1 MKKGI
6 AAILVLLLL
15 FVPLYGCGKQ
25 DAREGEDTLKI
36 VSTVFPSYDWV
47 REILGEETKKAD
59 LSLLVKNGVDLH
71 SYQPSVEDLVM
82 ISECDLFIYVGGTSD
97 GWVEDALHASQNPD
111 QIAVDLLQ
119 VLGLDGDTEADEH
132 VWLSLKNAKV
142 LCAHIADQLSAL
154 DPERAQTYADNLAAY
169 TEQLE
174 TLDVQYE
181 KMVDNAEGDTVVF
194 GDRFP
199 FRYLFD
205 DYGIHCFA
213 AYAGCSAEAEV
224 SFDTVITLAEKID
237 ALGLSCILVP
247 ETSDKSLAQTILQS
261 TKDKNQEILVLDS
274 MQSVTEDQ
282 MEEGITYLSGMESN
296 LAVLEYALG

>member
-154 DPERAQTYADNLAAY
+154 DPERAQTY
-169 TEQLE
+169 
-174 TLDVQYE
+174 
-181 KMVDNAEGDTVVF
+181 
-194 GDRFP
+194 
-199 FRYLFD
+199 FR
-205 DYGIHCFA
+205 
-213 AYAGCSAEAEV
+213 AGHHIDGEYCTMCGPNFCAMRLSRDLKKSA
-224 SFDTVITLAEKID
+224 K
-237 ALGLSCILVP
+237 GN
-247 ETSDKSLAQTILQS
+247 K
-261 TKDKNQEILVLDS
+261 
-274 MQSVTEDQ
+274 
-282 MEEGITYLSGMESN
+282 
-296 LAVLEYALG
+296 

>member
-1 MKKGI
+1 M
-6 AAILVLLLL
+6 VLLLL

-142 LCAHIADQLSAL
+142 LCAHIANQLSAL
-154 DPERAQTYADNLAAY
+154 DPERAQTYADNLTAY

>member
-1 MKKGI
+1 
-6 AAILVLLLL
+6 
-15 FVPLYGCGKQ
+15 
-25 DAREGEDTLKI
+25 
-36 VSTVFPSYDWV
+36 
-47 REILGEETKKAD
+47 
-59 LSLLVKNGVDLH
+59 
-71 SYQPSVEDLVM
+71 M

-132 VWLSLKNAKV
+132 VWLSLKNAKE

-154 DPERAQTYADNLAAY
+154 DPERAQTYADNLTAY

-174 TLDVQYE
+174 TLDVQYK
-181 KMVDNAEGDTVVF
+181 KMVDNAGGDTVVF

-261 TKDKNQEILVLDS
+261 TKDKNQKILVMDS

-282 MEEGITYLSGMESN
+282 MEAGITYLSIMESN

>member
-47 REILGEETKKAD
+47 REILGKEAKKAD

-261 TKDKNQEILVLDS
+261 TKDKNQEILVMDS

>member
-1 MKKGI
+1 MRKAI
-6 AAILVLLLL
+6 AFVLALGLAFL
-15 FVPLYGCGKQ
+15 PLYGC
-25 DAREGEDTLKI
+25 REKTVHEEKDTLQI
-36 VSTVFPSYDWV
+36 VSTIFPSYDWV

-154 DPERAQTYADNLAAY
+154 DPERAQTYADNLTAY

-181 KMVDNAEGDTVVF
+181 KMVDNAGGDTVVF

-261 TKDKNQEILVLDS
+261 TKDKNQEILVMDS

>member
-1 MKKGI
+1 M
-6 AAILVLLLL
+6 VLLLL

>member
-1 MKKGI
+1 M
-6 AAILVLLLL
+6 VLLLL

-142 LCAHIADQLSAL
+142 LCAHIANQLSAL
-154 DPERAQTYADNLAAY
+154 DPERAQTYADNLTAY

-181 KMVDNAEGDTVVF
+181 KMVDNAGGDTVVF

-261 TKDKNQEILVLDS
+261 TKDKNQEILVMDS

>member
-1 MKKGI
+1 M
-6 AAILVLLLL
+6 VLLLL

-47 REILGEETKKAD
+47 REILGKEAKKAD

-181 KMVDNAEGDTVVF
+181 K
-194 GDRFP
+194 
-199 FRYLFD
+199 LSL
-205 DYGIHCFA
+205 IH
-213 AYAGCSAEAEV
+213 
-224 SFDTVITLAEKID
+224 I
-237 ALGLSCILVP
+237 
-247 ETSDKSLAQTILQS
+247 
-261 TKDKNQEILVLDS
+261 
-274 MQSVTEDQ
+274 
-282 MEEGITYLSGMESN
+282 
-296 LAVLEYALG
+296 

>member
-1 MKKGI
+1 M
-6 AAILVLLLL
+6 VLLLL

-47 REILGEETKKAD
+47 REILGKEAKKAD

>member
-1 MKKGI
+1 MRKAI
-6 AAILVLLLL
+6 AFVLALGLAFL
-15 FVPLYGCGKQ
+15 PLYGC
-25 DAREGEDTLKI
+25 REKTVHEEKDTLQI
-36 VSTVFPSYDWV
+36 VSTIFPSYDWV
-47 REILGEETKKAD
+47 REILGKEAKKAD

-119 VLGLDGDTEADEH
+119 VLGLDDDTEADEH
-132 VWLSLKNAKV
+132 VWLSLKNAKE
-142 LCAHIADQLSAL
+142 LCTHIADQLSAL

>member
-1 MKKGI
+1 MRKAI
-6 AAILVLLLL
+6 AFVLALGLAFL
-15 FVPLYGCGKQ
+15 PLYGC
-25 DAREGEDTLKI
+25 REKTVREEEDTLQI
-36 VSTVFPSYDWV
+36 VSTIFPSYDWV
-47 REILGEETKKAD
+47 REILGKEAKKAD